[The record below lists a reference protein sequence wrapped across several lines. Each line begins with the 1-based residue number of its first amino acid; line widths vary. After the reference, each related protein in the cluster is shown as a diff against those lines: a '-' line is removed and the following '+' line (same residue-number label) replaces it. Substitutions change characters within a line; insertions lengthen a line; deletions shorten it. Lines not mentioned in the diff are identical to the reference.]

1 MMFVKCAAHHR
12 YLEYNVAAQC
22 IVYTSIVIVITF
34 IVDSVL
40 SAPFHV
46 D

>member
-1 MMFVKCAAHHR
+1 MFVKCAVPHR

-22 IVYTSIVIVITF
+22 IVYTPTVIVITF
-34 IVDSVL
+34 IVDGVL
-40 SAPFHV
+40 SVPFHV